1 MHSSSKRQSIKY
13 RNDDDK
19 AYGVAGMALGLAVFD
34 VSALSRGLDLDAT
47 GFECLQFSP
56 DFFFE
61 GNPLISA
68 KDSWK
73 NTYSH
78 FQVMMGLSIA
88 NAMCRK
94 MLLDHGA
101 IDHELRAILLEAACN
116 EGKEA
121 CQLEKEEVEPLFD
134 KYFTHLLGVFSNRAI
149 AQAVREFASIL
160 RQERTIPRD
169 DMEEFFSNVL

>member
-1 MHSSSKRQSIKY
+1 MHSNNQEGIKY
-13 RNDDDK
+13 RNENDK

-34 VSALSRGLDLDAT
+34 VSALSQGINIDAT

-61 GNPLISA
+61 GNPLMSA

-94 MLLDHGA
+94 MLLDHGT
-101 IDHELRAILLEAACN
+101 IDRKMRSLLLEAACN
-116 EGKEA
+116 EGMLA
-121 CQLEKEEVEPLFD
+121 CQLEKEEVEPLFN
-134 KYFTHLLGVFSNRAI
+134 KYFSHLMGVFSNHAI
-149 AQAVREFASIL
+149 AQAVCKFAAIIQ
-160 RQERTIPRD
+160 QERIITRQ
-169 DMEEFFSNVL
+169 DMVDFFDNVL

>member
-1 MHSSSKRQSIKY
+1 MRPKQLGIKY
-13 RNDDDK
+13 RNENDK

-34 VSALSRGLDLDAT
+34 VSALSRGIDMDAS
-47 GFECLQFSP
+47 GFECLQFAP

-61 GNPLISA
+61 GNPLMSA

-73 NTYSH
+73 HTYSH

-94 MLLDHGA
+94 MLLDHGT
-101 IDHELRAILLEAACN
+101 IDRKMRLLLLETACN
-116 EGKEA
+116 EGMLA

-134 KYFTHLLGVFSNRAI
+134 KYFSHLLSVFSNRDI
-149 AQAVREFASIL
+149 AQAVKNLASIL
-160 RQERTIPRD
+160 MQERTIARQDLD
-169 DMEEFFSNVL
+169 DFFGEIL

>member
-1 MHSSSKRQSIKY
+1 MHSNNNQGIKY
-13 RNDDDK
+13 RNEDDK

-34 VSALSRGLDLDAT
+34 VSALSQGIDLDAT

-61 GNPLISA
+61 GNPLMSA

-94 MLLDHGA
+94 MLLDHGI
-101 IDHELRAILLEAACN
+101 IDRKMRALLLEAACN
-116 EGKEA
+116 EGMLA
-121 CQLEKEEVEPLFD
+121 CQLEKEEVEPLFN
-134 KYFTHLLGVFSNRAI
+134 KYFSHLLGVFSNRAI
-149 AQAVREFASIL
+149 AEAVSDFVALI
-160 RQERTIPRD
+160 QHERTIPRKD
-169 DMEEFFSNVL
+169 VEDFFGNVL